1 MPLFDVYPLYDVTPV
16 KAKGVYVY
24 GADRKKYLDLYGGH
38 AVISIGHQNRV
49 YNQRLKKQIS
59 RIGFYSNAIQNP
71 LQTQLALSLIHI

>member
-1 MPLFDVYPLYDVTPV
+1 MPLFDVYPLYEVTPV

-38 AVISIGHQNRV
+38 AVISIGHQNPV
-49 YNQRLKKQIS
+49 YNRRLKKQIS

-71 LQTQLALSLIHI
+71 LQNQLADEIEAQ